1 MMPLHYMRLA
11 TQARVSRCHV
21 IATSSRAAVANVAH
35 IIRTWKKKGR
45 TTKFA
50 ILMNHHDDKNGKC
63 SGNVKEK
70 IKAQR

>member
-35 IIRTWKKKGR
+35 IIRTWKKK
-45 TTKFA
+45 A
-50 ILMNHHDDKNGKC
+50 EL
-63 SGNVKEK
+63 
-70 IKAQR
+70 